1 MRRASAQVTLFA
13 PLEASPPLSG
23 PASMELCSSQLLAS
37 RKIAEQQHIIQ
48 WIGLREKLQENPHI
62 YWENPWFPADFPLNQ
77 SIESCFI
84 LILSVFFSICS
95 RFFSHHQSC
104 PIRLTI
110 LVDPPEIP
118 SKTQR
123 QNGAHFSHG
132 FLQTLL
138 SLQLCLHCWELLVAI
153 VWLMM
158 VIIWLIYG

>member
-84 LILSVFFSICS
+84 LILSVFFPYVLD
-95 RFFSHHQSC
+95 FFHIIKVVQFVSQFWS
-104 PIRLTI
+104 IRLKS
-110 LVDPPEIP
+110 PQKP
-118 SKTQR
+118 SGRMAPTSPTD
-123 QNGAHFSHG
+123 FSRR
-132 FLQTLL
+132 
-138 SLQLCLHCWELLVAI
+138 C
-153 VWLMM
+153 
-158 VIIWLIYG
+158 